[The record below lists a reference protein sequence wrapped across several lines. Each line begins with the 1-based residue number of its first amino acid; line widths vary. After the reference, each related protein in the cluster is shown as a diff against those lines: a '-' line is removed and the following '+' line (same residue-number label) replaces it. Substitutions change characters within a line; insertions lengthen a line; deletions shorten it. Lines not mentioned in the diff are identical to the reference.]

1 MSTPSPIL
9 LRADFNGLFSQLLC
23 LSHKETCVGEDGQ
36 DVIVHEGMIVTAF
49 DEDVDD
55 DE

>member
-1 MSTPSPIL
+1 M
-9 LRADFNGLFSQLLC
+9 LC
-23 LSHKETCVGEDGQ
+23 LSHKEICVGEDGS

-55 DE
+55 DGITCILSRQRLVSPTIVLL